1 MKTKLVTDPGAISLI
16 LYAFQFSPNRDM
28 PVWGDTQSSHFLKL
42 YGREKLSYIA
52 KNIINYFSEN
62 DLDLSQILPGME
74 ASIEE
79 KELLLNYILEGLRN
93 SKSIEFLSNE

>member
-1 MKTKLVTDPGAISLI
+1 LG
-16 LYAFQFSPNRDM
+16 N
-28 PVWGDTQSSHFLKL
+28 TQYSHFLKL